1 MGSHP
6 CNGCDSFV
14 SAIRDECGAHGGELV
29 PLSGRHFGRLNPLMA
44 TGRVRAAD
52 ICDRRP
58 KAPLSCDSQLY
69 SKAVEYVN
77 DSLDVP
83 HPSVI
88 RVATTCSKSFGAIV
102 TIAPTGTCR
111 NFAFRFPITGILNRL
126 Y

>member
-1 MGSHP
+1 
-6 CNGCDSFV
+6 
-14 SAIRDECGAHGGELV
+14 
-29 PLSGRHFGRLNPLMA
+29 MA

-52 ICDRRP
+52 ICDLTP
-58 KAPLSCDSQLY
+58 KTPLGCDSQLY
-69 SKAVEYVN
+69 SKVVEYEN

-88 RVATTCSKSFGAIV
+88 RVATTCLKSFSAIF

-111 NFAFRFPITGILNRL
+111 NFVFRFSFLRVDSIGGIDAYGTFNRR